1 MSLKFNKFFVITC
14 LLIGHVHSQDIK
26 NSIPA
31 IGDRVSGVVSLEQEK
46 QIGTQFLK
54 QIYAQAPLV
63 NDALIQEFT
72 ELLIYKISET
82 SLVQDRDFKLVIID
96 DRSLNA
102 FAAPGGVIGV
112 NAGLFIHAENEAQFA
127 SVIAHDLAHV
137 SPRHFASGSLRGQDT
152 NLASA
157 LVLISSIALAIIS
170 NNPGAF
176 IAGPAALAQE
186 QLRYSRIFEREAD
199 RFGFNNLINAGYDP
213 RSMGEMFENMAK
225 LRKLSGDLPPEFL
238 LTHPVT
244 SSRISDAFN
253 AVDQVGIVGGKTN
266 SPDFQ
271 FIKGRIEAQYHNSNL
286 NSEAFFKQKYSRNPS
301 VQNAISYVT
310 VLSKNQKFSEAKNI
324 LSTLLENFPKNITLK
339 VIEAE
344 IFFNDGDLDRALS
357 IVDEIL
363 KLAPNNFP
371 ASVLK
376 AKVLEFK
383 GEFLFAEQLVRDQLI
398 KRNNDPDLWFLLSE
412 IQRSAKNIIG
422 YHLSKGEYFILLGQ
436 YDRALNELK
445 FALSK
450 VENNFQ
456 VTETIFSKM
465 DEIKSLEKNS

>member
-1 MSLKFNKFFVITC
+1 M
-14 LLIGHVHSQDIK
+14 
-26 NSIPA
+26 
-31 IGDRVSGVVSLEQEK
+31 
-46 QIGTQFLK
+46 
-54 QIYAQAPLV
+54 
-63 NDALIQEFT
+63 
-72 ELLIYKISET
+72 
-82 SLVQDRDFKLVIID
+82 
-96 DRSLNA
+96 
-102 FAAPGGVIGV
+102 
-112 NAGLFIHAENEAQFA
+112 
-127 SVIAHDLAHV
+127 
-137 SPRHFASGSLRGQDT
+137 
-152 NLASA
+152 
-157 LVLISSIALAIIS
+157 
-170 NNPGAF
+170 
-176 IAGPAALAQE
+176 
-186 QLRYSRIFEREAD
+186 
-199 RFGFNNLINAGYDP
+199 
-213 RSMGEMFENMAK
+213 
-225 LRKLSGDLPPEFL
+225 
-238 LTHPVT
+238 
-244 SSRISDAFN
+244 
-253 AVDQVGIVGGKTN
+253 
-266 SPDFQ
+266 
-271 FIKGRIEAQYHNSNL
+271 
-286 NSEAFFKQKYSRNPS
+286 
-301 VQNAISYVT
+301 QNAISYVT

-324 LSTLLENFPKNITLK
+324 LSTLLENFPKNIILK

-344 IFFNDGDLDRALS
+344 IFFNDRDLDRALS

-465 DEIKSLEKNS
+465 DEIKNLEKNS

>member
-1 MSLKFNKFFVITC
+1 M
-14 LLIGHVHSQDIK
+14 
-26 NSIPA
+26 
-31 IGDRVSGVVSLEQEK
+31 
-46 QIGTQFLK
+46 
-54 QIYAQAPLV
+54 
-63 NDALIQEFT
+63 
-72 ELLIYKISET
+72 
-82 SLVQDRDFKLVIID
+82 
-96 DRSLNA
+96 
-102 FAAPGGVIGV
+102 
-112 NAGLFIHAENEAQFA
+112 
-127 SVIAHDLAHV
+127 
-137 SPRHFASGSLRGQDT
+137 
-152 NLASA
+152 
-157 LVLISSIALAIIS
+157 AIIS

-253 AVDQVGIVGGKTN
+253 AVDQVGIIGGKTN

-310 VLSKNQKFSEAKNI
+310 VLSKNQKFSEAKKI

-339 VIEAE
+339 IIEAE